1 MHKKQNHIYVGLD
14 LNKDTHTAVIIDY
27 WNEKLG
33 SITIENKPSDF
44 TKLMNKVNKIAGNL
58 IPVYGLEDVHGNGRS
73 LAVFLIERGMIVKEV
88 NSALSYM
95 ERMSYPTT
103 KKSDD
108 WDANCISSVLIR
120 KLDTLPDANPQ
131 DLYWTIKMM
140 VNRRDAI
147 VKSITTLT
155 NQLHEQLNN
164 NYPSYKKFFSDVN
177 SKTALAFYEKYPSPK
192 HLKGVT
198 DEDLGAFLRTPSHN
212 SCSTRKAKEILDIVE
227 SDGDTTREYQESRD
241 FIIKSIVR
249 DIAFKSEEIKK
260 VETEMKKLLKLLGL
274 KLETIPGIDTVTAIA
289 LVAHIGD
296 IKRFHNAD
304 KLAKF
309 SGIAPVNFSSAGK
322 GKDKKSKQ
330 GNWELYGVFYFLA
343 VQQIQVSKK
352 GTPRNSVFLQYYKRK
367 VSEGKTKIQALVC
380 VMRRLN
386 NIIYGMMKN
395 KSEYIMPNME
405 IKEVAW

>member
-14 LNKDTHTAVIIDY
+14 LHKDTHTAVIIDC
-27 WNEKLG
+27 WDEKIG

-44 TKLMNKVNKIAGNL
+44 TRLMNKVNKIAGNL
-58 IPVYGLEDVHGNGRS
+58 IPVYGLEDVHGYGRS
-73 LAVFLIERGMIVKEV
+73 LAVFLIEKGMIVKEV

-108 WDANCISSVLIR
+108 WDANCIASVLIR

-155 NQLHEQLNN
+155 NQLHENLNY

-192 HLKGVT
+192 HLRGVT
-198 DEDLGAFLRTPSHN
+198 DEELAEFLRKPSHN
-212 SCSTRKAKEILDIVE
+212 SCSTRKAREILELVE

-260 VETEMKKLLKLLGL
+260 VETEMKKLLKLLDL

-296 IKRFHNAD
+296 IKRFRNAD

-330 GNWELYGVFYFLA
+330 GNRELYGVFYFLA

-352 GTPRNSVFLQYYKRK
+352 RTPRNPVFLAYYKRK
-367 VSEGKTKIQALVC
+367 VSEGKTKIQALGC

-395 KSEYIMPNME
+395 KTEYILPNME
-405 IKEVAW
+405 IEEVA

>member
-14 LNKDTHTAVIIDY
+14 LHKDTHTAVIIDC
-27 WNEKLG
+27 WDEKID

-44 TKLMNKVNKIAGNL
+44 TRLMNKVNKIEGKL
-58 IPVYGLEDVHGNGRS
+58 IPVYGLEDVHGYGRS

-88 NSALSYM
+88 NSALSFM

-108 WDANCISSVLIR
+108 WDANCIASVLLR

-147 VKSITTLT
+147 VKSVTTLT
-155 NQLHEQLNN
+155 NQLHENLNY

-177 SKTALAFYEKYPSPK
+177 GKTALAFYEKYPSPK
-192 HLKGVT
+192 HLQGVN
-198 DEDLGAFLRTPSHN
+198 DEELAEFLRKPSHN
-212 SCSTRKAKEILDIVE
+212 SCSIRKAKEILDIVE

-241 FIIKSIVR
+241 FIIQSIVR

-260 VETEMKKLLKLLGL
+260 VEVEMKKLLKLLDL
-274 KLETIPGIDTVTAIA
+274 KLETIPGVDTVTAIA

-296 IKRFHNAD
+296 IKRFRNAD

-330 GNWELYGVFYFLA
+330 GNRELYGVFYFLA

-352 GTPRNSVFLQYYKRK
+352 GTPRNPVFLEYYKRK

-395 KSEYIMPNME
+395 KTEYVLPNVEM
-405 IKEVAW
+405 KEVA

>member
-14 LNKDTHTAVIIDY
+14 LHKDTHTAVIIDC
-27 WNEKLG
+27 WDEKID

-44 TKLMNKVNKIAGNL
+44 TRLMNKVNKIAGKL
-58 IPVYGLEDVHGNGRS
+58 TPVYGLEDVNGYGRS

-88 NSALSYM
+88 NSALSFM

-108 WDANCISSVLIR
+108 WDANCIASVLLR
-120 KLDTLPDANPQ
+120 KLDTLPNANPQ

-140 VNRRDAI
+140 VNRRDSI
-147 VKSITTLT
+147 VKAVTTLT
-155 NQLHEQLNN
+155 NQLHENLNY

-177 SKTALAFYEKYPSPK
+177 GKTALAFYENYPSPK
-192 HLKGVT
+192 HLQGVT
-198 DEDLGAFLRTPSHN
+198 DEELGAFLRKPSHN

-241 FIIKSIVR
+241 FIIQSIVR

-260 VETEMKKLLKLLGL
+260 VEVEMKKLLKLLDL

-296 IKRFHNAD
+296 IKRFRNAD

-330 GNWELYGVFYFLA
+330 GNRELYGVFYFLA
-343 VQQIQVSKK
+343 VQQVQVSKK
-352 GTPRNSVFLQYYKRK
+352 GTPRNPVFLQYIN
-367 VSEGKTKIQALVC
+367 V
-380 VMRRLN
+380 N
-386 NIIYGMMKN
+386 
-395 KSEYIMPNME
+395 P
-405 IKEVAW
+405 

>member
-1 MHKKQNHIYVGLD
+1 MHKKQNHVYVGLD
-14 LNKDTHTAVIIDY
+14 LHKDTHTAVIIDC
-27 WNEKLG
+27 WDEKID

-44 TKLMNKVNKIAGNL
+44 TQLMNKVNKIAGKL
-58 IPVYGLEDVHGNGRS
+58 TPVYGLEDVHGYGRS
-73 LAVFLIERGMIVKEV
+73 LAVFLIEKGMIVKEV
-88 NSALSYM
+88 NSALSFM

-108 WDANCISSVLIR
+108 WDAKCIASVLLR

-155 NQLHEQLNN
+155 NQLHENLNY

-192 HLKGVT
+192 HLRGVA
-198 DEDLGAFLRTPSHN
+198 DEDLAEFLRKPSHN
-212 SCSTRKAKEILDIVE
+212 SCSIRKAKEILGIVE

-241 FIIKSIVR
+241 FIIQSIVR

-260 VETEMKKLLKLLGL
+260 VEEEMKKLLKLLDL

-296 IKRFHNAD
+296 IKRFRNAD

-330 GNWELYGVFYFLA
+330 GNRELYGVFYFLA

-352 GTPRNSVFLQYYKRK
+352 GTPRNPVFLEYYKRK

-395 KSEYIMPNME
+395 KTEYILPYME
-405 IKEVAW
+405 VEQIA

>member
-14 LNKDTHTAVIIDY
+14 LHKDTHTAVIIDC
-27 WNEKLG
+27 WDEKID

-44 TKLMNKVNKIAGNL
+44 TKLMNKVKKHAGKL
-58 IPVYGLEDVHGNGRS
+58 TPVYGLEDVHGYGRS

-88 NSALSYM
+88 NSALSFM
-95 ERMSYPTT
+95 ERISYPTT

-108 WDANCISSVLIR
+108 WDAKCIASVLLR

-140 VNRRDAI
+140 VNRRDSI
-147 VKSITTLT
+147 VKAVTTLT
-155 NQLHEQLNN
+155 NQLHENLNY

-192 HLKGVT
+192 YLIGVT
-198 DEDLGAFLRTPSHN
+198 DEELAEFLRKPSHN

-241 FIIKSIVR
+241 FIIQSIVR
-249 DIAFKSEEIKK
+249 DITFKSEEIKK
-260 VETEMKKLLKLLGL
+260 VEVEMKKLLKLLGL

-296 IKRFHNAD
+296 IKRFRNAD

-330 GNWELYGVFYFLA
+330 GNRELYGVFYFLA

-352 GTPRNSVFLQYYKRK
+352 GTPRNPVFLEYYKRK
-367 VSEGKTKIQALVC
+367 ISEGKTKIQALVC

-395 KSEYIMPNME
+395 KTEYVMQNVE
-405 IKEVAW
+405 IKEVA

>member
-14 LNKDTHTAVIIDY
+14 LHKDTHTAVIIDC
-27 WNEKLG
+27 WDEKID

-44 TKLMNKVNKIAGNL
+44 TRLMNKVNKIAGKL
-58 IPVYGLEDVHGNGRS
+58 IPVYGLEDVHGYGRS

-88 NSALSYM
+88 NSALSFM

-108 WDANCISSVLIR
+108 WDAKCIASVLLR

-140 VNRRDAI
+140 VNRRDSI
-147 VKSITTLT
+147 VKAVTILT
-155 NQLHEQLNN
+155 NQLHENLNY

-192 HLKGVT
+192 HLIGVT
-198 DEDLGAFLRTPSHN
+198 DEELAEFLRKPSHN

-227 SDGDTTREYQESRD
+227 SDGDTTREYQEFRD
-241 FIIKSIVR
+241 FIIQSIVR
-249 DIAFKSEEIKK
+249 DITFKSEEIKK
-260 VETEMKKLLKLLGL
+260 VEVEMKKLLKLLDL
-274 KLETIPGIDTVTAIA
+274 KLETIPGVDTITAIA

-296 IKRFHNAD
+296 IKRFRNAD

-330 GNWELYGVFYFLA
+330 GNRELYGVFYFLA

-352 GTPRNSVFLQYYKRK
+352 GTPRNPIFLEYYKRK
-367 VSEGKTKIQALVC
+367 ISEGKTKIQALVC

-395 KSEYIMPNME
+395 KTEYVMPNVE
-405 IKEVAW
+405 IKDVA

>member
-1 MHKKQNHIYVGLD
+1 MHKKQNYIYVGLD
-14 LNKDTHTAVIIDY
+14 LHKDTHTAVIIDC
-27 WNEKLG
+27 WDEKID

-44 TKLMNKVNKIAGNL
+44 TRLMNKVNKIEGKL
-58 IPVYGLEDVHGNGRS
+58 TPVYGLEDVNGYGRS

-88 NSALSYM
+88 NSALSFM

-108 WDANCISSVLIR
+108 WDANCIASVLLR

-140 VNRRDAI
+140 VNRRDSI
-147 VKSITTLT
+147 VKSVTTLT
-155 NQLHEQLNN
+155 NQLHENLNY

-177 SKTALAFYEKYPSPK
+177 GKTALAFYEKYPSPK
-192 HLKGVT
+192 HLQGVT
-198 DEDLGAFLRTPSHN
+198 DEELAEFLRKPSHN

-241 FIIKSIVR
+241 FIIQSIVR

-260 VETEMKKLLKLLGL
+260 VEIEMRKLLKLLDL
-274 KLETIPGIDTVTAIA
+274 KLETIPGVDTVTAIA

-296 IKRFHNAD
+296 IKRFRNAD

-330 GNWELYGVFYFLA
+330 GNRELYGVFYFLA

-352 GTPRNSVFLQYYKRK
+352 GTPRNPVFLQYYKRK

-386 NIIYGMMKN
+386 NIVYGMMKN
-395 KSEYIMPNME
+395 KNEYVMPSVE
-405 IKEVAW
+405 IQEVA

>member
-14 LNKDTHTAVIIDY
+14 LHKDTHTAVIIDC
-27 WNEKLG
+27 WDEKID

-44 TKLMNKVNKIAGNL
+44 TKLMNKVKKHAGKL
-58 IPVYGLEDVHGNGRS
+58 TPVYGLEDVHGYGRS

-88 NSALSYM
+88 NSALSFM
-95 ERMSYPTT
+95 ERISYPTT

-108 WDANCISSVLIR
+108 WDAKCIASVLLR

-140 VNRRDAI
+140 VNRRDSI
-147 VKSITTLT
+147 VKAVTTLT
-155 NQLHEQLNN
+155 NQLHENLNY

-192 HLKGVT
+192 YLIGVT
-198 DEDLGAFLRTPSHN
+198 DEELAELLRKPSHN

-241 FIIKSIVR
+241 FIIQSIVR
-249 DIAFKSEEIKK
+249 DITFKSEEIKK
-260 VETEMKKLLKLLGL
+260 VEVEMKKLLKLLGL

-296 IKRFHNAD
+296 IKRFRNAD

-330 GNWELYGVFYFLA
+330 GNRELYGVFYFLA

-352 GTPRNSVFLQYYKRK
+352 GTPRNPVFLEYYKRK
-367 VSEGKTKIQALVC
+367 ISEGKTKIQALVC

-395 KSEYIMPNME
+395 KTEYVMQNVE
-405 IKEVAW
+405 IKEVA

>member
-14 LNKDTHTAVIIDY
+14 LHKDTHTAVIIDC
-27 WNEKLG
+27 WDEKID

-44 TKLMNKVNKIAGNL
+44 TQLMNKVNKIAGKL
-58 IPVYGLEDVHGNGRS
+58 TPVYGLEDVHGYGRS
-73 LAVFLIERGMIVKEV
+73 LAVFLIEKGMIVKEV
-88 NSALSYM
+88 NSALSFM

-108 WDANCISSVLIR
+108 WDAKCIASVLLR

-155 NQLHEQLNN
+155 NQLHEQLNY

-177 SKTALAFYEKYPSPK
+177 SKTALAFYEEYPSPK
-192 HLKGVT
+192 HLRSVT
-198 DEDLGAFLRTPSHN
+198 DEDLAEFLRKPSHN

-241 FIIKSIVR
+241 FIIQSIVR

-260 VETEMKKLLKLLGL
+260 VETEMRKLLKLLDL

-296 IKRFHNAD
+296 IKRFRNAD

-330 GNWELYGVFYFLA
+330 GNRELYGVFYFLA

-352 GTPRNSVFLQYYKRK
+352 GTPRNPVFLEYYKRK
-367 VSEGKTKIQALVC
+367 VSEDKTKIQALVC

-395 KSEYIMPNME
+395 KTEYILPDME
-405 IKEVAW
+405 VEQIA

>member
-14 LNKDTHTAVIIDY
+14 LHKDTHTAVIID
-27 WNEKLG
+27 WWDEKID

-44 TKLMNKVNKIAGNL
+44 TQLMNKVNKIAGKL
-58 IPVYGLEDVHGNGRS
+58 TPVYGLEDVHGYGRS
-73 LAVFLIERGMIVKEV
+73 LAVFLIEKGMIVKEV
-88 NSALSYM
+88 NSALSFM

-108 WDANCISSVLIR
+108 WDAKCIASVLLR

-155 NQLHEQLNN
+155 NQLHEQLNY

-177 SKTALAFYEKYPSPK
+177 SKTALAFYEEYPSPK
-192 HLKGVT
+192 HLRSVT
-198 DEDLGAFLRTPSHN
+198 DEDLAEFLRKPSHN

-241 FIIKSIVR
+241 FIIQSIVR

-260 VETEMKKLLKLLGL
+260 VETEMRKLLKLLDL

-296 IKRFHNAD
+296 IKRFRNAD

-330 GNWELYGVFYFLA
+330 GNRELYGVFYFLA

-352 GTPRNSVFLQYYKRK
+352 GTPRNPVFLEYYKRK

-380 VMRRLN
+380 VMRRFN

-395 KSEYIMPNME
+395 KTEYILPDME
-405 IKEVAW
+405 VEQIAW

>member
-14 LNKDTHTAVIIDY
+14 LHKDTHTAVIIDC
-27 WNEKLG
+27 WDEKID

-44 TKLMNKVNKIAGNL
+44 TKLMNKVKKHAGNL
-58 IPVYGLEDVHGNGRS
+58 TPVYGLEDVHGYGRS

-88 NSALSYM
+88 NSALSFM

-108 WDANCISSVLIR
+108 WDANCIASVLLR

-147 VKSITTLT
+147 VKSVTTLT
-155 NQLHEQLNN
+155 NQLHENLNY

-177 SKTALAFYEKYPSPK
+177 GKTALAFYEKYPSPK
-192 HLKGVT
+192 HLQGVN
-198 DEDLGAFLRTPSHN
+198 DEELAEFLRKPSHN

-241 FIIKSIVR
+241 FIIQSIVR

-260 VETEMKKLLKLLGL
+260 VEAEMKKLLKLLDL
-274 KLETIPGIDTVTAIA
+274 KLETIPGVDTVTAIS

-296 IKRFHNAD
+296 IKRFRNAD

-330 GNWELYGVFYFLA
+330 GNRELYGVFYFLA
-343 VQQIQVSKK
+343 VQQVQVSKK
-352 GTPRNSVFLQYYKRK
+352 GTPRNPVFLEYYKRK
-367 VSEGKTKIQALVC
+367 ISEGKTKIQALVC

-395 KSEYIMPNME
+395 KTEYVMPNVE
-405 IKEVAW
+405 IKEVA

>member
-14 LNKDTHTAVIIDY
+14 LHKDTHTAVIIDC
-27 WNEKLG
+27 WDEKID

-44 TKLMNKVNKIAGNL
+44 TRLMNKVNKIAGKL
-58 IPVYGLEDVHGNGRS
+58 TPVYGLEDVNGYGRS
-73 LAVFLIERGMIVKEV
+73 LAVFLIEKGMIVKEV
-88 NSALSYM
+88 NSALSFM
-95 ERMSYPTT
+95 ERMSYPMT
-103 KKSDD
+103 KKNDD
-108 WDANCISSVLIR
+108 WDANCIASVLLR

-140 VNRRDAI
+140 VNRRDSI
-147 VKSITTLT
+147 VKAVTTLT
-155 NQLHEQLNN
+155 NQLHENLNY

-177 SKTALAFYEKYPSPK
+177 GKTALAFYEKYPSPK
-192 HLKGVT
+192 HLIGVT
-198 DEDLGAFLRTPSHN
+198 DEELAEFLRKPSHN

-241 FIIKSIVR
+241 FIIQSIVR
-249 DIAFKSEEIKK
+249 DIGFKSEEIKK
-260 VETEMKKLLKLLGL
+260 VEVEMKKLLKLLDL
-274 KLETIPGIDTVTAIA
+274 KLETIPGVDTVTAIA

-296 IKRFHNAD
+296 IKRFRNAD

-330 GNWELYGVFYFLA
+330 GNRELYGVFYFLA

-352 GTPRNSVFLQYYKRK
+352 GTPRNPVFLEYYKRK

-395 KSEYIMPNME
+395 KTEYVMPNVE
-405 IKEVAW
+405 IQEVA

>member
-14 LNKDTHTAVIIDY
+14 LHKDTHTAVIIDC
-27 WNEKLG
+27 WDEKLD

-44 TKLMNKVNKIAGNL
+44 TKLMNKVKKHAGNL
-58 IPVYGLEDVHGNGRS
+58 TPVYGLEDVHGYGRS

-88 NSALSYM
+88 NSALSFM

-108 WDANCISSVLIR
+108 WDANCIASVLLR

-147 VKSITTLT
+147 VKSVTTLT
-155 NQLHEQLNN
+155 NQLHENLNY

-177 SKTALAFYEKYPSPK
+177 GKTALAFYEKYPSPK
-192 HLKGVT
+192 HLQGVN
-198 DEDLGAFLRTPSHN
+198 DEELAEFLRKPSHN

-241 FIIKSIVR
+241 FIIQSIVR

-260 VETEMKKLLKLLGL
+260 VEAEMKKLLKLLDL
-274 KLETIPGIDTVTAIA
+274 KLETIPGVDTVTAIA

-296 IKRFHNAD
+296 IKRFRNAD

-322 GKDKKSKQ
+322 GKDKKSRQ

-352 GTPRNSVFLQYYKRK
+352 GTPRNPVFLQYYKRK
-367 VSEGKTKIQALVC
+367 ISEGKTKIQALVC

-395 KSEYIMPNME
+395 KSEYVMPNVE
-405 IKEVAW
+405 IKEVA

>member
-14 LNKDTHTAVIIDY
+14 LHKDTHTAVIIDC
-27 WNEKLG
+27 WEEKIG

-44 TKLMNKVNKIAGNL
+44 TRLMNKVNKIAGNL
-58 IPVYGLEDVHGNGRS
+58 TPVYGLEDVHGYGRS

-103 KKSDD
+103 QKSDD
-108 WDANCISSVLIR
+108 WDARCIASVLLR

-147 VKSITTLT
+147 VKPITTLT
-155 NQLHEQLNN
+155 NQLHENLNY

-192 HLKGVT
+192 HLQGVT
-198 DEDLGAFLRTPSHN
+198 DKELAEFLRKPSHN
-212 SCSTRKAKEILDIVE
+212 SCSTRKAKEILGIVE
-227 SDGDTTREYQESRD
+227 SDGDTKREYQESRD

-249 DIAFKSEEIKK
+249 DLAFKSEEIKK
-260 VETEMKKLLKLLGL
+260 VEVEMKKLLKLLDL

-296 IKRFHNAD
+296 IKRFRNAD

-330 GNWELYGVFYFLA
+330 GNRELYGVFYFLA

-352 GTPRNSVFLQYYKRK
+352 GTPRNPVFLEYYKRK

-380 VMRRLN
+380 VMIRLN

-395 KSEYIMPNME
+395 KTEYVLPNVE
-405 IKEVAW
+405 IKEVA

>member
-14 LNKDTHTAVIIDY
+14 LHKDTHTAVIIDC
-27 WNEKLG
+27 WEEKLG

-44 TKLMNKVNKIAGNL
+44 TRLMNKVNKIAGNL
-58 IPVYGLEDVHGNGRS
+58 TPVYGLEDVHGYGRS

-103 KKSDD
+103 QKSDD
-108 WDANCISSVLIR
+108 WDARCIASVLLR

-140 VNRRDAI
+140 VNRRNSI
-147 VKSITTLT
+147 VKSITNLT
-155 NQLHEQLNN
+155 NQLHENLNY

-177 SKTALAFYEKYPSPK
+177 GKTALAFYEEYPSPK
-192 HLKGVT
+192 HLQGVT
-198 DEDLGAFLRTPSHN
+198 DEELAEFLRKPSHN
-212 SCSTRKAKEILDIVE
+212 SCSTRKAREILDLVE

-241 FIIKSIVR
+241 FIIQSIVR

-260 VETEMKKLLKLLGL
+260 VEVEMKKLLKLLDL

-296 IKRFHNAD
+296 IKRFRNAD

-330 GNWELYGVFYFLA
+330 GNRGLYGVFYFLA
-343 VQQIQVSKK
+343 VQQVQVSKK
-352 GTPRNSVFLQYYKRK
+352 GTPRNPVFLQYYKRK

-380 VMRRLN
+380 VMRRIN

-395 KSEYIMPNME
+395 KTEYIMPNVE
-405 IKEVAW
+405 IKEVA

>member
-14 LNKDTHTAVIIDY
+14 LHKDTHTAVIIDC
-27 WNEKLG
+27 WDEKID

-44 TKLMNKVNKIAGNL
+44 TKLMNKVKKHAGNL
-58 IPVYGLEDVHGNGRS
+58 TPVYGLEDVHGYGRS

-88 NSALSYM
+88 NSALSFM

-108 WDANCISSVLIR
+108 WDANCIASVLLR

-147 VKSITTLT
+147 VKSVTTLT
-155 NQLHEQLNN
+155 NQLHEQLNH

-192 HLKGVT
+192 HLQGVT
-198 DEDLGAFLRTPSHN
+198 DETLGEFLRKPSHN

-241 FIIKSIVR
+241 FIIQSIVR

-260 VETEMKKLLKLLGL
+260 VEVEMKKLLKLLDL
-274 KLETIPGIDTVTAIA
+274 KLETIPGVDIVTAIA

-296 IKRFHNAD
+296 IKRFRNAD

-330 GNWELYGVFYFLA
+330 GNRELYGVFYFLA
-343 VQQIQVSKK
+343 VQQVQVSRK
-352 GTPRNSVFLQYYKRK
+352 GTPRNPVFLEYYKRK
-367 VSEGKTKIQALVC
+367 ISEGKTKIQALVC

-395 KSEYIMPNME
+395 KTEYVMPNVE
-405 IKEVAW
+405 IKEVA

>member
-14 LNKDTHTAVIIDY
+14 LHKDTHTAVIIDC
-27 WNEKLG
+27 WDEKID

-44 TKLMNKVNKIAGNL
+44 TKLMNKVKKHAGKL
-58 IPVYGLEDVHGNGRS
+58 TPVYGLEDVHGYGRS

-88 NSALSYM
+88 NSALSFM

-108 WDANCISSVLIR
+108 WDAKCIASVLLR
-120 KLDTLPDANPQ
+120 KLDTLPKANPQ

-140 VNRRDAI
+140 VNRRDSI
-147 VKSITTLT
+147 VKAVTTLT
-155 NQLHEQLNN
+155 NQLHENLNY

-177 SKTALAFYEKYPSPK
+177 GKTALAFYEKYPSPK
-192 HLKGVT
+192 HLQGVT
-198 DEDLGAFLRTPSHN
+198 DEELAEFLRKPSHN
-212 SCSTRKAKEILDIVE
+212 SCSRRKAKEILDIVE

-241 FIIKSIVR
+241 FIIQSIVR
-249 DIAFKSEEIKK
+249 DITFKSEEIKK
-260 VETEMKKLLKLLGL
+260 VEVEMKKLLKLLDL
-274 KLETIPGIDTVTAIA
+274 KLETIPGVDTVTAIA
-289 LVAHIGD
+289 LVARIGD
-296 IKRFHNAD
+296 IKRFRNAD

-330 GNWELYGVFYFLA
+330 GNRELYGVFYFLA

-352 GTPRNSVFLQYYKRK
+352 GTPRNPVFLEYYKRK
-367 VSEGKTKIQALVC
+367 ISEGKTKIQALVC

-395 KSEYIMPNME
+395 KTEYVMPNVE
-405 IKEVAW
+405 IKEVA

>member
-1 MHKKQNHIYVGLD
+1 MHKKQNHIYIGLD
-14 LNKDTHTAVIIDY
+14 LHKDTHTAVIIDC
-27 WNEKLG
+27 WDEKID

-44 TKLMNKVNKIAGNL
+44 THLMNKVNKIAGKL
-58 IPVYGLEDVHGNGRS
+58 TPVYGLEDVHGYGRS
-73 LAVFLIERGMIVKEV
+73 LAVFLIEKGMIVKEV
-88 NSALSYM
+88 NSALSFM

-108 WDANCISSVLIR
+108 WDAKCIASVLLR

-155 NQLHEQLNN
+155 NQLHEQLNY

-177 SKTALAFYEKYPSPK
+177 SKTALAFYEEYPSPK
-192 HLKGVT
+192 HLRGVT
-198 DEDLGAFLRTPSHN
+198 DKDLAEFLRKPSHN

-241 FIIKSIVR
+241 FIIQSIVR

-260 VETEMKKLLKLLGL
+260 VETEMKKLLKLLDL
-274 KLETIPGIDTVTAIA
+274 NLETIPGIDTVTAIA

-296 IKRFHNAD
+296 IKRFRNAD

-330 GNWELYGVFYFLA
+330 GNRELYGVFYFLA

-352 GTPRNSVFLQYYKRK
+352 GTPRNPVFLEYYKRK

-395 KSEYIMPNME
+395 KTEYILPDV
-405 IKEVAW
+405 EVEQIA

>member
-14 LNKDTHTAVIIDY
+14 LHKDTHTAVIIDC
-27 WNEKLG
+27 WEEKLG
-33 SITIENKPSDF
+33 LITIENKPSDF
-44 TKLMNKVNKIAGNL
+44 TRLMNKVNKIAGDL
-58 IPVYGLEDVHGNGRS
+58 TPVYGLEDVHGYGRS
-73 LAVFLIERGMIVKEV
+73 LAVFLIEKGMVVKEV

-95 ERMSYPTT
+95 ERMSYPITQ
-103 KKSDD
+103 KSDD
-108 WDANCISSVLIR
+108 WDARCIASVLLR

-140 VNRRDAI
+140 VNRRNSI
-147 VKSITTLT
+147 VKSITNLT
-155 NQLHEQLNN
+155 NQLHENLNY

-198 DEDLGAFLRTPSHN
+198 DEELAEFLRKPSHN
-212 SCSTRKAKEILDIVE
+212 SCSTRKAKEILDLVE

-241 FIIKSIVR
+241 LIIQSIVR

-260 VETEMKKLLKLLGL
+260 VEVEMKKLLKLLDL

-296 IKRFHNAD
+296 IKRFRNAD

-330 GNWELYGVFYFLA
+330 GNRELYGVFYFLA

-352 GTPRNSVFLQYYKRK
+352 GTPRNPVFLEYYKRK

-395 KSEYIMPNME
+395 KTEYVMPSVE
-405 IKEVAW
+405 IKEVA

>member
-14 LNKDTHTAVIIDY
+14 LHKDTHTAVIIDC
-27 WNEKLG
+27 WEEKLG
-33 SITIENKPSDF
+33 LITIENKPSDF
-44 TKLMNKVNKIAGNL
+44 TRLMNKVNKIAGDL
-58 IPVYGLEDVHGNGRS
+58 TPVYGLEDVHGYGRS
-73 LAVFLIERGMIVKEV
+73 LAVFLIEKGMVVKEV

-103 KKSDD
+103 QKSDD
-108 WDANCISSVLIR
+108 WDARCIASVLLR

-140 VNRRDAI
+140 VNRRNSI
-147 VKSITTLT
+147 VKSITNLT
-155 NQLHEQLNN
+155 NQLHENLNY

-198 DEDLGAFLRTPSHN
+198 DEELAEFLRKPSHN
-212 SCSTRKAKEILDIVE
+212 SCSTRKAKEILDLVE
-227 SDGDTTREYQESRD
+227 SDWDTTREYQESRD
-241 FIIKSIVR
+241 LIIQSIVR

-260 VETEMKKLLKLLGL
+260 VEVEMKKLLKLLDL

-289 LVAHIGD
+289 LVAHIED
-296 IKRFHNAD
+296 IKRFRNAD

-330 GNWELYGVFYFLA
+330 GNRELYGVFYFLA

-352 GTPRNSVFLQYYKRK
+352 GTPRNPVFLEYYKRK
-367 VSEGKTKIQALVC
+367 VSDGKTKIQALVC

-395 KSEYIMPNME
+395 KTEYVMPSVE

>member
-1 MHKKQNHIYVGLD
+1 MHKKQNHVYVGLD
-14 LNKDTHTAVIIDY
+14 LHKDTHTAVIIDC
-27 WNEKLG
+27 WDEKID

-44 TKLMNKVNKIAGNL
+44 TRLMNKVNKIAGKL
-58 IPVYGLEDVHGNGRS
+58 IPVYGLEDVHGYGRS
-73 LAVFLIERGMIVKEV
+73 LAVFLIERGMIVKGV

-108 WDANCISSVLIR
+108 WDANCIASVLIR

-140 VNRRDAI
+140 VNRRNSI
-147 VKSITTLT
+147 VKSITNLT
-155 NQLHEQLNN
+155 NQLHENLNY

-198 DEDLGAFLRTPSHN
+198 DEELAEFLRKPSHN
-212 SCSTRKAKEILDIVE
+212 SCSTRKAREILELVE
-227 SDGDTTREYQESRD
+227 SDGDTTREYQEFRD
-241 FIIKSIVR
+241 FIIQSTVR

-260 VETEMKKLLKLLGL
+260 VEVEMKKLLKLLDL

-296 IKRFHNAD
+296 IKRFRNAD

-330 GNWELYGVFYFLA
+330 GNRELYGVFYFLA

-352 GTPRNSVFLQYYKRK
+352 GTPRNPVFLEYYKRK

-386 NIIYGMMKN
+386 NIIYGMIKN
-395 KSEYIMPNME
+395 KTEYVMPNVE
-405 IKEVAW
+405 IKEVA

>member
-14 LNKDTHTAVIIDY
+14 LHKDTHTAVIIDC
-27 WNEKLG
+27 WDEKID

-44 TKLMNKVNKIAGNL
+44 TRLMNKVNKIAGKL
-58 IPVYGLEDVHGNGRS
+58 TPVYGLEDVNGYGRS

-88 NSALSYM
+88 NSALSFM

-108 WDANCISSVLIR
+108 WDANCIASVLLR
-120 KLDTLPDANPQ
+120 KLDTLPNANPQ

-140 VNRRDAI
+140 VNRRDSI
-147 VKSITTLT
+147 VKAVTTLT
-155 NQLHEQLNN
+155 NQLHENLNY

-177 SKTALAFYEKYPSPK
+177 GKTALAFYENYPSPK
-192 HLKGVT
+192 HLQGVT
-198 DEDLGAFLRTPSHN
+198 DEELGAFLRKPSHN

-241 FIIKSIVR
+241 FIIQSIVR

-260 VETEMKKLLKLLGL
+260 VEVEMKKLLKLLDL

-296 IKRFHNAD
+296 IKRFRNAD

-330 GNWELYGVFYFLA
+330 GNRELYGVFYFLA
-343 VQQIQVSKK
+343 VQQVQVSKK
-352 GTPRNSVFLQYYKRK
+352 GTPRNPVFLQYYKRK
-367 VSEGKTKIQALVC
+367 ISEGKTKIQALVC

-395 KSEYIMPNME
+395 KSEYVMPTVE
-405 IKEVAW
+405 IEEVA

>member
-14 LNKDTHTAVIIDY
+14 LHKDTHTAVIIDC
-27 WNEKLG
+27 WDEKID

-44 TKLMNKVNKIAGNL
+44 TKLMNKVKKHAGNL
-58 IPVYGLEDVHGNGRS
+58 TPVYGLEDVHGYGRS

-88 NSALSYM
+88 NSALSFM

-108 WDANCISSVLIR
+108 WDAKCIASVLLR
-120 KLDTLPDANPQ
+120 KLDTLPNANPQ

-147 VKSITTLT
+147 VKSVTTLT
-155 NQLHEQLNN
+155 NQLHENLNY

-192 HLKGVT
+192 HLIGVT
-198 DEDLGAFLRTPSHN
+198 DEELAEFLRKPSHN
-212 SCSTRKAKEILDIVE
+212 SCSTRKAKDILDIVE

-241 FIIKSIVR
+241 FIIQSIVR

-260 VETEMKKLLKLLGL
+260 VEAEMKKLLKLLDL
-274 KLETIPGIDTVTAIA
+274 KLETIPGVDTVTAIA

-296 IKRFHNAD
+296 IKRFRNAD

-330 GNWELYGVFYFLA
+330 GNREPYGVFYFLA
-343 VQQIQVSKK
+343 VQQIQVSSR
-352 GTPRNSVFLQYYKRK
+352 GTPRNPVFLEYYKRK
-367 VSEGKTKIQALVC
+367 ISEGKTKIQALVC

-395 KSEYIMPNME
+395 KTEYVMPNVE
-405 IKEVAW
+405 IKEVA

>member
-14 LNKDTHTAVIIDY
+14 LHKDTHTAVIIDC
-27 WNEKLG
+27 WDEKID

-44 TKLMNKVNKIAGNL
+44 TRLMNKVNKIAGKL
-58 IPVYGLEDVHGNGRS
+58 TPVYGLEDVNGYGRS

-88 NSALSYM
+88 NSALSFM

-108 WDANCISSVLIR
+108 WDANCIASVLLR
-120 KLDTLPDANPQ
+120 KLDTLPNANPQ

-140 VNRRDAI
+140 VNRRDSI
-147 VKSITTLT
+147 VKAVTTLT
-155 NQLHEQLNN
+155 NQLHENLNY

-177 SKTALAFYEKYPSPK
+177 GKTALAFYENYPSPK
-192 HLKGVT
+192 HLQGVT
-198 DEDLGAFLRTPSHN
+198 DEELGAFLRKPSHN

-241 FIIKSIVR
+241 FIIQSIVR

-260 VETEMKKLLKLLGL
+260 VEVEMKKLLKLLDL

-296 IKRFHNAD
+296 IKRFRNAD

-330 GNWELYGVFYFLA
+330 GNRELYGVFYFLA

-352 GTPRNSVFLQYYKRK
+352 GTPRNPVFLQYYKRK
-367 VSEGKTKIQALVC
+367 ISEGKTKIQALVC

-395 KSEYIMPNME
+395 KSEYVMPTVE
-405 IKEVAW
+405 IEEVA

>member
-14 LNKDTHTAVIIDY
+14 LHKDTHTAVIIDC
-27 WNEKLG
+27 WDEKIG

-44 TKLMNKVNKIAGNL
+44 TRLMNKVNKKAGNL
-58 IPVYGLEDVHGNGRS
+58 IPVYGLEDVNGYGRS

-88 NSALSYM
+88 NSALSFM

-108 WDANCISSVLIR
+108 WDANCIASVLLR
-120 KLDTLPDANPQ
+120 KLDTLPNANPQ

-140 VNRRDAI
+140 VNRRDSI
-147 VKSITTLT
+147 VKAVTTLT
-155 NQLHEQLNN
+155 NQLHENLNY

-177 SKTALAFYEKYPSPK
+177 GKTALAFYEKYPSPK
-192 HLKGVT
+192 HLIAVT
-198 DEDLGAFLRTPSHN
+198 DEELAEFLRKPSHN
-212 SCSTRKAKEILDIVE
+212 SCSIRKAKEILDIVE

-241 FIIKSIVR
+241 FIIQSIVR

-260 VETEMKKLLKLLGL
+260 VEVEMKKLLKLLDL
-274 KLETIPGIDTVTAIA
+274 KLETIPGVDTVTAIA

-296 IKRFHNAD
+296 IKRFRNAD

-330 GNWELYGVFYFLA
+330 GNRELYGVFYFLA

-352 GTPRNSVFLQYYKRK
+352 GTPRNPVFLEYYKRK

-395 KSEYIMPNME
+395 KSEYVMPNVE
-405 IKEVAW
+405 IKAVA

>member
-1 MHKKQNHIYVGLD
+1 MHKKQNHIYIGLD
-14 LNKDTHTAVIIDY
+14 LHKDTHTAVIIDC
-27 WNEKLG
+27 WDEKID

-44 TKLMNKVNKIAGNL
+44 TQLMNKVNKIAGKL
-58 IPVYGLEDVHGNGRS
+58 TPVYGLEDVHGYGRS

-88 NSALSYM
+88 NSALSFM

-108 WDANCISSVLIR
+108 WDAKCIASVLLR

-147 VKSITTLT
+147 VKSIATLT
-155 NQLHEQLNN
+155 NQLHEQLNH

-177 SKTALAFYEKYPSPK
+177 SKTALAFYEEYPSPK
-192 HLKGVT
+192 HLRGVT
-198 DEDLGAFLRTPSHN
+198 DEDLAEFLRKPSHN

-241 FIIKSIVR
+241 FIIQSIVR

-260 VETEMKKLLKLLGL
+260 VEVEMKKLLNLLGL

-296 IKRFHNAD
+296 IKRFRNAD

-330 GNWELYGVFYFLA
+330 GNRELYGVFYFLA

-352 GTPRNSVFLQYYKRK
+352 GTPRNPVFLEYYKRK

-395 KSEYIMPNME
+395 KTEYILPDV
-405 IKEVAW
+405 EVEQIA

>member
-14 LNKDTHTAVIIDY
+14 LHKDTHTAVIIDC
-27 WNEKLG
+27 WDEKID

-44 TKLMNKVNKIAGNL
+44 TKLMNKVKKHAGNL
-58 IPVYGLEDVHGNGRS
+58 TPVYGLEDVHGYGRS

-88 NSALSYM
+88 NSALSFM

-108 WDANCISSVLIR
+108 WDANCIASVLLR
-120 KLDTLPDANPQ
+120 KLDTLPDANQQ

-147 VKSITTLT
+147 VKSVTTLT
-155 NQLHEQLNN
+155 NQLHENLNY

-177 SKTALAFYEKYPSPK
+177 GKTALAFYEKYPSPK
-192 HLKGVT
+192 HLQGVN
-198 DEDLGAFLRTPSHN
+198 DEELAEFLRKPSHN

-241 FIIKSIVR
+241 FIIQSIVR

-260 VETEMKKLLKLLGL
+260 VEAEMKKLLKLLDL
-274 KLETIPGIDTVTAIA
+274 KLETIPGVDTVTAIA

-296 IKRFHNAD
+296 IKRFRNAD

-330 GNWELYGVFYFLA
+330 GNRELYGVFYFLA
-343 VQQIQVSKK
+343 VQQVQVSKK
-352 GTPRNSVFLQYYKRK
+352 GTPRNPVFLEYYKRK
-367 VSEGKTKIQALVC
+367 ISEGKTKIQALVC

-395 KSEYIMPNME
+395 KTEYVMPNVE
-405 IKEVAW
+405 IKEVA

>member
-14 LNKDTHTAVIIDY
+14 LHKDTHTAVIIDC
-27 WNEKLG
+27 WEEKLG

-44 TKLMNKVNKIAGNL
+44 TRLMNKGNKIAGRL
-58 IPVYGLEDVHGNGRS
+58 TPVYGLEDVHGYGRS
-73 LAVFLIERGMIVKEV
+73 LAVFLIERGMVVKEV
-88 NSALSYM
+88 NSALSFM

-108 WDANCISSVLIR
+108 WDAKCIASVLLR
-120 KLDTLPDANPQ
+120 KLNTLPDANPQ

-140 VNRRDAI
+140 VNRRDSM
-147 VKSITTLT
+147 VKAVTTLT
-155 NQLHEQLNN
+155 NQLHENLNY

-177 SKTALAFYEKYPSPK
+177 GKTALAFYEKYPSPK
-192 HLKGVT
+192 HLIGVI
-198 DEDLGAFLRTPSHN
+198 DEELGEFLRKPSHN

-241 FIIKSIVR
+241 FIIQSIVR
-249 DIAFKSEEIKK
+249 DIGFKSEEIKK
-260 VETEMKKLLKLLGL
+260 VKVEMKKLLKLLDL
-274 KLETIPGIDTVTAIA
+274 KLETIPGVDTVTAIA

-296 IKRFHNAD
+296 IKRFRNAD

-330 GNWELYGVFYFLA
+330 DNRELYGVFYFLA

-352 GTPRNSVFLQYYKRK
+352 GTPRNPVFLQYYKRK
-367 VSEGKTKIQALVC
+367 ISEGKTKIQALVC

-395 KSEYIMPNME
+395 KMNMYFLM
-405 IKEVAW
+405 

>member
-1 MHKKQNHIYVGLD
+1 MHKKQNHIYAGLD
-14 LNKDTHTAVIIDY
+14 LHKDTHTAVIIDC
-27 WNEKLG
+27 WDEKLG

-44 TKLMNKVNKIAGNL
+44 TRLMNKVNKIAGNL
-58 IPVYGLEDVHGNGRS
+58 IPVYGLEDVHGYGRS
-73 LAVFLIERGMIVKEV
+73 LAVFLLERGMIVKEV

-108 WDANCISSVLIR
+108 WDANCIASVLIR

-140 VNRRDAI
+140 VNRRNSI
-147 VKSITTLT
+147 VKSITNLT
-155 NQLHEQLNN
+155 NQLHENLNY

-198 DEDLGAFLRTPSHN
+198 DEELAEFLRKPSHN
-212 SCSTRKAKEILDIVE
+212 SCSTRKAREILELVE
-227 SDGDTTREYQESRD
+227 SDGDTTREYQEFRD
-241 FIIKSIVR
+241 FIIQSTVR

-260 VETEMKKLLKLLGL
+260 VEVEMKKLLKLLDL

-296 IKRFHNAD
+296 IKRFRNAD

-330 GNWELYGVFYFLA
+330 GNRELYGVFYFLA

-352 GTPRNSVFLQYYKRK
+352 GTPRNPVFLEYYKRK

-395 KSEYIMPNME
+395 KTEYVMPNVG
-405 IKEVAW
+405 IKEVA

>member
-14 LNKDTHTAVIIDY
+14 LHKDTHTAVIIDC
-27 WNEKLG
+27 WEEKLG
-33 SITIENKPSDF
+33 LITIENKPSDF
-44 TKLMNKVNKIAGNL
+44 TRLMNKVNKIAGDL
-58 IPVYGLEDVHGNGRS
+58 TPVYGLEDVHGYGRS
-73 LAVFLIERGMIVKEV
+73 LAVFLIEKGMVVKEV

-103 KKSDD
+103 QKSDD
-108 WDANCISSVLIR
+108 WDARCIASVLLR

-140 VNRRDAI
+140 VNRRNSI
-147 VKSITTLT
+147 VKSITNLT
-155 NQLHEQLNN
+155 NQLHENLNY

-198 DEDLGAFLRTPSHN
+198 DEELAEFLRKPSHN
-212 SCSTRKAKEILDIVE
+212 SCSTRKAKEILDLVE

-241 FIIKSIVR
+241 LIIQSIVR

-260 VETEMKKLLKLLGL
+260 VEVEMKKLLKLLDL

-289 LVAHIGD
+289 LVAHIED
-296 IKRFHNAD
+296 IKRFRNAD

-330 GNWELYGVFYFLA
+330 GNRELYGVFYFLA

-352 GTPRNSVFLQYYKRK
+352 GTPRNPVFLEYYKRK
-367 VSEGKTKIQALVC
+367 VSDGKTKIQALVC

-395 KSEYIMPNME
+395 KTEYVMPSVE

>member
-14 LNKDTHTAVIIDY
+14 LHKDTHTAVIIDC
-27 WNEKLG
+27 WDEKID

-44 TKLMNKVNKIAGNL
+44 TKLMNKVKKHAGKL
-58 IPVYGLEDVHGNGRS
+58 TPVYGLEDVHGYGRS

-88 NSALSYM
+88 NSALSFM

-108 WDANCISSVLIR
+108 WDAKCIASVLLR
-120 KLDTLPDANPQ
+120 KLDTLPKANPQ

-140 VNRRDAI
+140 VNRRDSI
-147 VKSITTLT
+147 VKAVTTLT
-155 NQLHEQLNN
+155 NQLHENLNY

-177 SKTALAFYEKYPSPK
+177 GKTALAFYEKYPSPK
-192 HLKGVT
+192 HLQGVT
-198 DEDLGAFLRTPSHN
+198 DEELAEFLRKPSHN
-212 SCSTRKAKEILDIVE
+212 SCSRRKAKEILDIVE

-241 FIIKSIVR
+241 FIIQSIVR
-249 DIAFKSEEIKK
+249 DITFKSEEIKK
-260 VETEMKKLLKLLGL
+260 VEVEMKKLLKLLDL
-274 KLETIPGIDTVTAIA
+274 KLETIPGVDTVTAIA
-289 LVAHIGD
+289 LVARIGD
-296 IKRFHNAD
+296 IKRFRNAD

-330 GNWELYGVFYFLA
+330 GNRELYGVFYFLA

-352 GTPRNSVFLQYYKRK
+352 GTPRNPIFLEYYKRK
-367 VSEGKTKIQALVC
+367 ISEGKTKIQALVC

-395 KSEYIMPNME
+395 KTEYVMPIVE
-405 IKEVAW
+405 IKEVA

>member
-14 LNKDTHTAVIIDY
+14 LHKDTHTAVIIDC
-27 WNEKLG
+27 WDEKID

-44 TKLMNKVNKIAGNL
+44 TQLMNKVNKIAGKL
-58 IPVYGLEDVHGNGRS
+58 TPVYGLEDVHGYGRS
-73 LAVFLIERGMIVKEV
+73 LAVFLIEKGMIVKEV
-88 NSALSYM
+88 NSALSFM

-108 WDANCISSVLIR
+108 WDAKCIASVLLR

-155 NQLHEQLNN
+155 NQLHEQLNY

-177 SKTALAFYEKYPSPK
+177 SKTALAFYEEYPSPK
-192 HLKGVT
+192 HLRSVT
-198 DEDLGAFLRTPSHN
+198 DEDLAEFLRKPSHN

-241 FIIKSIVR
+241 FIIQSIVR

-260 VETEMKKLLKLLGL
+260 VETEMRKLLKLLDL

-296 IKRFHNAD
+296 IKRFRNAD

-330 GNWELYGVFYFLA
+330 GNRELYGVFYFLA

-352 GTPRNSVFLQYYKRK
+352 GTPRNPVFLEYYKRK

-386 NIIYGMMKN
+386 NIIYG
-395 KSEYIMPNME
+395 
-405 IKEVAW
+405 

>member
-1 MHKKQNHIYVGLD
+1 MHKKQNHIYIGLD
-14 LNKDTHTAVIIDY
+14 LHKDTHTAVIIDC
-27 WNEKLG
+27 WDDKID

-44 TKLMNKVNKIAGNL
+44 TQLMNKVNKIAGKL
-58 IPVYGLEDVHGNGRS
+58 TPVYGLEDVHGYGRS

-88 NSALSYM
+88 NSALSFM

-108 WDANCISSVLIR
+108 WDAKCIASVLLR

-131 DLYWTIKMM
+131 DLYWTIKML

-155 NQLHEQLNN
+155 NQLHEQLNY

-177 SKTALAFYEKYPSPK
+177 SKTALAFYEEYPSPK

-198 DEDLGAFLRTPSHN
+198 DEDLAEFLRKPSHN
-212 SCSTRKAKEILDIVE
+212 SCSKRKAKEILDIVE

-241 FIIKSIVR
+241 FIIQSIVR

-260 VETEMKKLLKLLGL
+260 VETEMKKLLKLIDL

-296 IKRFHNAD
+296 IKRFRNAD

-330 GNWELYGVFYFLA
+330 GNRELYGVFYFLA

-352 GTPRNSVFLQYYKRK
+352 GTPRNPVFLEYYKRK

-395 KSEYIMPNME
+395 KTEYILPDME
-405 IKEVAW
+405 VEQIA

>member
-1 MHKKQNHIYVGLD
+1 MHKKQNHVYVGLD
-14 LNKDTHTAVIIDY
+14 LHKDTHTAVIIDC
-27 WNEKLG
+27 WDEKLD

-44 TKLMNKVNKIAGNL
+44 TRLMNKVKKIAGKL
-58 IPVYGLEDVHGNGRS
+58 TPVYGLEDVHGYGRS

-88 NSALSYM
+88 NSALSFM

-108 WDANCISSVLIR
+108 WDAKCIASVLLR
-120 KLDTLPDANPQ
+120 KLDTLPNANPQ

-140 VNRRDAI
+140 ANRRDSM
-147 VKSITTLT
+147 VKTVTTLT
-155 NQLHEQLNN
+155 NQLHENLNY

-192 HLKGVT
+192 HLIGVT
-198 DEDLGAFLRTPSHN
+198 DEELAEFLRKPSHN
-212 SCSTRKAKEILDIVE
+212 SCSTRKAKDILDIVE

-241 FIIKSIVR
+241 FIIQSIVR
-249 DIAFKSEEIKK
+249 DIAFKNEEIKK
-260 VETEMKKLLKLLGL
+260 VEVEMKKLLKLLDL
-274 KLETIPGIDTVTAIA
+274 KLETIPGVDTVTAIA

-296 IKRFHNAD
+296 IKRFRNAD

-330 GNWELYGVFYFLA
+330 GNRELYGVFYFLA
-343 VQQIQVSKK
+343 VQQVQVSKK
-352 GTPRNSVFLQYYKRK
+352 GTPRNPVFLEYYKRK
-367 VSEGKTKIQALVC
+367 ISEGKTKIQALVC
-380 VMRRLN
+380 VMRRFN

-395 KSEYIMPNME
+395 KTEYILPIME
-405 IKEVAW
+405 TDKVA